1 MFELV
6 LTLILLSWLF
16 VELVKYFIKENIK
29 KLDECEKEKKE
40 KNFFD
45 RF

>member
-1 MFELV
+1 MFELI

-16 VELVKYFIKENIK
+16 VELVKFFIKENIK
-29 KLDECEKEKKE
+29 KLDECEKKEEKS
-40 KNFFD
+40 FFD